1 VTLLHSK
8 PYISNNPSPLPITLD
23 KFGEES
29 SVMCGA
35 IDVHLETIEKV
46 IGETKNSIEDGLDAM
61 EEKIH

>member
-1 VTLLHSK
+1 
-8 PYISNNPSPLPITLD
+8 LD